1 MHRLF
6 MIKKAQKHR
15 ILIDFTKNRSFETPT
30 RPYANPRPMKL
41 WIGMT
46 IGRHAAQVG
55 VISE

>member
-1 MHRLF
+1 